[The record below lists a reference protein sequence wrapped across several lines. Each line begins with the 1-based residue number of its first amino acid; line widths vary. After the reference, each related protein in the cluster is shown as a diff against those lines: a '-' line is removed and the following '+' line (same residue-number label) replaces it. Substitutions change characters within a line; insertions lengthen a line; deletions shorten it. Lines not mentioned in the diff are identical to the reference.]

1 MWCVCGISICCVLYL
16 SCVKCVCLCVAHVYC
31 TCGEGLI
38 CAMCVMCCSTDEV
51 CIFGIFVVHVV

>member
-1 MWCVCGISICCVLYL
+1 MLCVVLELCEVCVF
-16 SCVKCVCLCVAHVYC
+16 VAHVYC